1 MHKSNT
7 TFIIVPQNFGGER
20 EVWECRSHAFPLH
33 YTPGYYVWI
42 RCSSLGLVSYDV
54 TFSLAEKRISHYCLQ
69 HMPYGTASQALGW
82 DPFVGRR
89 QIFIEPFVFYFLY
102 FTHKKVN
109 NAAQSNT
116 HTL

>member
-1 MHKSNT
+1 MSNLYLVQQVLCLQSIPQSGS
-7 TFIIVPQNFGGER
+7 TFTIMF
-20 EVWECRSHAFPLH
+20 
-33 YTPGYYVWI
+33 GYYVWI